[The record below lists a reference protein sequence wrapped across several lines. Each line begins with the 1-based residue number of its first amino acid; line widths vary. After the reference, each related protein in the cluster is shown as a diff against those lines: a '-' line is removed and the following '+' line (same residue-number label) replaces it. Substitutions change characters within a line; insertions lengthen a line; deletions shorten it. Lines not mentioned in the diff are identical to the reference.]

1 MTLNVTGALH
11 TIISD
16 LTIAGSG
23 STIIGGPID
32 GGGVMNI
39 YGGAAP
45 GNLIKTGT
53 GTLTLSGSSNY
64 TGNITLSAAW

>member
-16 LTIAGSG
+16 LTIAGTG

-32 GGGVMNI
+32 GGGVINTA
-39 YGGAAP
+39 GGARPA
-45 GNLIKTGT
+45 I
-53 GTLTLSGSSNY
+53 
-64 TGNITLSAAW
+64 